1 MLFLLNNPVI
11 AVAFIIS
18 IGFSIVMIKK
28 IVDEIKLNK
37 GLQAKHLAMRVS
49 KVNKRIVKRVS
60 ALGAASLAPV
70 AVFAV
75 ALVIGLNVTPDT
87 TNTDIVDIQSSADI
101 MNIFEEFNEKID
113 NNYFGRGWFTTDL
126 AMDGLEEMTPT
137 NDAADFGDN
146 LKADVGSD
154 DHSEVNNQV
163 EGVDEMDN
171 VITDGLYIFSIY
183 GNEVQVSKAWT
194 LAQGSDALELLHTF
208 TYNNNYGCDETSF
221 YPMGLYED
229 EDNLIVVGNST
240 TYLCVDPEDV
250 PEGKEPM
257 YYDYWWGHNSYQQE
271 TKVIVYSKSDFE
283 VEDEYAVKGNFIGT
297 RKIGNDLYV
306 VTSQYIP
313 YNRYDTE
320 AVLDVEL
327 YLPYYKVND
336 EQTIVAYSD
345 IVYVDGTSPNAFTSF
360 YAIDLVEKEI
370 DMEVILGDSGYNLY
384 VSNNN
389 MYLVGNIYYFWP
401 VASVLDVEE
410 PVYEQKT
417 AIMRV
422 AITDSS
428 VEFDGVGYVD
438 GTIEN
443 QFSMDEYQGHLRV
456 TTTVGWWGDVVNY
469 LWVLNDDLKIV
480 GQVGGRDLPENKTLG
495 EPGERI
501 RSTRFDGDYAYIV
514 TFLQTDPFYVI
525 NLSDP
530 ENPFIEGSLKITGF
544 SEHLQ
549 VLDDDHVLGIGF
561 EADENGRQIG
571 LKFNIY
577 DVSDKANPVEAFENP
592 TVFLFEEY
600 GYAWT
605 SAIWNHKDLLV
616 NLDKGILSM
625 PFSTHGWNETDD
637 YWTYNSGILLFDL
650 SIEEGIGEYDFIV
663 HEENARFDCY
673 VYKSLFIDDQFYTIS
688 NKYIKVAPLDDPT
701 NFTNSIT
708 LREFEYQTNPE
719 GDPIEVDPD
728 VVED

>member
-1 MLFLLNNPVI
+1 MLFLINNPVI
-11 AVAFIIS
+11 AVVFIIS
-18 IGFSIVMIKK
+18 VGFSIVMIKK
-28 IVDEIKLNK
+28 VVDEIKLNK
-37 GLQAKHLAMRVS
+37 GLQLKQVAMRVA
-49 KVNKRIVKRVS
+49 KVNKGIIKRVS
-60 ALGAASLAPV
+60 LLGAASLAPV

-101 MNIFEEFNEKID
+101 MSIFEDFNSKFD
-113 NNYFGRGWFTTDL
+113 NNYYR
-126 AMDGLEEMTPT
+126 T
-137 NDAADFGDN
+137 NWFGDGM
-146 LKADVGSD
+146 LEMAPTSDAVDFDASQEDDQGSD

-163 EGVDEMDN
+163 DGVDEMDN

-208 TYNNNYGCDETSF
+208 TYDNNYGCDETSF

-229 EDNLIVVGNST
+229 EDNLIVVGSAT
-240 TYLCVDPEDV
+240 TYICADPEDKDYSDG
-250 PEGKEPM
+250 EEPI
-257 YYDYWWGHNSYQQE
+257 YYDYWWGYYDYQQE
-271 TKVIVYSKSDFE
+271 TKVIVYSKADFE

-313 YNRYDTE
+313 FNRYDTE
-320 AVLDVEL
+320 TEVDVEY

-336 EQTIVAYSD
+336 EQTVVAYED
-345 IVYVDGTSPNAFTSF
+345 ILYVNGTSPNAFTSF
-360 YAIDLVEKEI
+360 YAIDLENKDIE
-370 DMEVILGDSGYNLY
+370 MEVILGDSGYNLY
-384 VSNNN
+384 VSQNN

-422 AITDSS
+422 SIANST
-428 VEFDGVGYVD
+428 VAFDGVGYVD
-438 GTIEN
+438 GTVEN
-443 QFSMDEYQGHLRV
+443 QFSMDEYQGHLRI

-480 GQVGGRDLPENKTLG
+480 GQVGGRDLPQNKTLG

-501 RSTRFDGDYAYIV
+501 RSTRFDGDYAYVV

-549 VLDDDHVLGIGF
+549 VLDDNHVLGIGF
-561 EADENGRQIG
+561 ETNATGGTIG

-577 DVSDKANPVEAFENP
+577 DVSDKANPVEAFEEP
-592 TVFLFEEY
+592 TVFLYEEY
-600 GYAWT
+600 GYGYT

-625 PFSTHGWNETDD
+625 PFSTHGWNDAED
-637 YWTYNSGILLFDL
+637 YWTYNSGVLLFDL
-650 SIEEGIGEYDFIV
+650 SIEEGIGDYDFIV
-663 HEENARFDCY
+663 HEQNARFDCY
-673 VYKSLFIDDQFYTIS
+673 VYKSLFIKDQFYTIS
-688 NKYIKVAPLDDPT
+688 NKYIKVAPINDPT
-701 NFTNSIT
+701 NFTNTIT
-708 LREFEYQTNPE
+708 LREFEYQTNPNE
-719 GDPIEVDPD
+719 DPVEVDPD
-728 VVED
+728 IVED